1 MPFQFGGTS
10 LLIVVGVALDTM
22 AQMQQ
27 HLLLRKYD
35 GFMKKGRVRFRGA
48 ADAVVGY
55 LRRCVIVVL
64 LGPPGAGKGTQGER
78 LAARLGVP
86 KIATG
91 DVLRAAVR
99 EGTPLGLEAKAC
111 MDRGD
116 LVPDDVILG
125 IMKEALAAPAAAN
138 GAILD
143 GVVRTIPQAEGL
155 RDMLAEL
162 GRELDAVLLFDV
174 ADEEL
179 VRRLSGRTT
188 CDECQ
193 RPFFGRE
200 PGEPCAVVRRNDGQ
214 GTLVRRKDD
223 EPDAIRK
230 RLDVYAAQTEPV
242 IDWYRQQRCAT

>member
-1 MPFQFGGTS
+1 V
-10 LLIVVGVALDTM
+10 LI
-22 AQMQQ
+22 
-27 HLLLRKYD
+27 
-35 GFMKKGRVRFRGA
+35 
-48 ADAVVGY
+48 
-55 LRRCVIVVL
+55 VL

-99 EGTPLGLEAKAC
+99 DQTPLGLAAKAA

-116 LVPDDVILG
+116 LVPDDVIQG
-125 IMKEALAAPAAAN
+125 IMKEALSSPATTN

-155 RDMLAEL
+155 ENTLAAL
-162 GRELDAVLLFDV
+162 DRELDAVLLFDV
-174 ADEEL
+174 ETEEL

-188 CDECQ
+188 CDACQ

-200 PGEPCAVVRRNDGQ
+200 PGEPCECPDGTK
-214 GTLVRRKDD
+214 GVLVRRADD
-223 EPDAIRK
+223 EPDAVRK
-230 RLDVYAAQTEPV
+230 RLQVFAAQTAPV
-242 IDWYRQQRCAT
+242 IDWYRRNGARVVAINAVGTLDEVEARAIAGLGPAR